1 MSPVHPAQPAGVDL
15 TRERISWPREFARVV
30 RCASCTKAHSAK
42 LLRDDAENVPQPGYV
57 GANYEAHRV
66 LLVGQNPGTPKSL
79 STEDLPY
86 TAALRTLRDDPS
98 EGAYEQLRIQLES
111 FIVRWP
117 VHGNYF
123 PLRECG
129 LSLEDIA
136 YTNVVRCRT
145 LGDAAPSRALTDNC
159 VVTHFERWLD
169 VLAPRI
175 VVFIGKWAVDHAR
188 DPVASRGIAFVYM
201 NRQRSLSGAER
212 RANRDAVVA
221 AVLTA
226 RASG

>member
-1 MSPVHPAQPAGVDL
+1 M
-15 TRERISWPREFARVV
+15 V
-30 RCASCTKAHSAK
+30 RCASCTQAHGAK

-66 LLVGQNPGTPKSL
+66 LLVGQNPGTPKTL
-79 STEDLPY
+79 SAEDLPY
-86 TAALRTLRDDPS
+86 TAALRALRDTPN
-98 EGAYEQLRIQLES
+98 EAAFQQLRAQLES

-129 LSLEDIA
+129 LSLDDIA

-145 LGDAAPSRALTDNC
+145 LGDAAPSSAMTSNC
-159 VVTHFERWLD
+159 VATHFERWLD
-169 VLAPRI
+169 VLAPRV
-175 VVFIGKWAVDHAR
+175 VVFIGKWAADHAR
-188 DPVASRGIAFVYM
+188 EPVASRGIPFAYM

-212 RANRDAVVA
+212 RANRDAVVE
-221 AVLTA
+221 AVLSA
-226 RASG
+226 LASR